1 MTVLKSVAL
10 IAIGLAEGMIVGS
23 AEVAFMTVLGVVP
36 RLGHLTRTRASMRL
50 YQWAIIFG
58 ASGAS
63 LVGVF
68 EIRMHLPSAVTAV
81 VGLAMG
87 IFVGLTAAA
96 LAEVLNVIPAIGR
109 NLGIP
114 HAVRVLVTSLILGKV
129 IGSLIYWLV
138 PGLW

>member
-1 MTVLKSVAL
+1 MTVISAL
-10 IAIGLAEGMIVGS
+10 TLAAIGLAEGMIVGS
-23 AEVAFMTVLGVVP
+23 AEVAFLTVLGVVP
-36 RLGHLTRTRASMRL
+36 RLAHLTGTGARMRL
-50 YQWAIIFG
+50 YQWAIIAG
-58 ASGAS
+58 ATAAS
-63 LVGVF
+63 LLEAFDV
-68 EIRMHLPSAVTAV
+68 RLRLPGIVAAA

-96 LAEVLNVIPAIGR
+96 LAEVLDVIPAIGR

-114 HAVRVLVTSLILGKV
+114 QAVRVLVTSLIAGKV

>member
-1 MTVLKSVAL
+1 MTWLKGLAL
-10 IAIGLAEGMIVGS
+10 VAIGVAEGMIVGS
-23 AEVAFMTVLGVVP
+23 AEVAFLTVLGVVP
-36 RLGHLTRTRASMRL
+36 RLGHVTGTRTSMRI
-50 YQWAIIFG
+50 YQWAIIAG
-58 ASGAS
+58 ATGAAFA
-63 LVGVF
+63 GVF
-68 EIRMHLPSAVTAV
+68 EPRFGLPAVVTAP

-96 LAEVLNVIPAIGR
+96 LAEVLNVIPALGR

-114 HAVRVLVTSLILGKV
+114 QAVRILVTALIAGKV

>member
-1 MTVLKSVAL
+1 MTAMRGLAMVV
-10 IAIGLAEGMIVGS
+10 IGLAEGMIVGS
-23 AEVAFMTVLGVVP
+23 AEVAFLTVLGVVP
-36 RLGHLTRTRASMRL
+36 RLGHLTGTRASMRL
-50 YQWAIIFG
+50 YQWAIIAG
-58 ASGAS
+58 ATGAS
-63 LVGVF
+63 LIGAFDV
-68 EIRMHLPSAVTAV
+68 RMSLPALVTAP

-96 LAEVLNVIPAIGR
+96 LAEVLNVIPALGR

-114 HAVRVLVTSLILGKV
+114 QAVRVLVTSLIAGKV